1 MVHMRSA
8 VVGSGATVA
17 VAVGMFFAVSAG
29 NAAEPVPAPVVEEP
43 ALVGHY
49 STVESVDFVEYVPEP
64 VAVVAEPVVEPAP
77 VEVAPVAPKPAVVAP
92 APAAPEPGPVP
103 NNTIETP
110 QPGDIK
116 NADKITGPTV
126 LPDGSTAIPQ
136 PTLDDVGPKP

>member
-29 NAAEPVPAPVVEEP
+29 NAAEPVPVPVVEEP

-77 VEVAPVAPKPAVVAP
+77 IPVEVAPVAPEPVVVP
-92 APAAPEPGPVP
+92 NPEPNPSDYIVEMNG
-103 NNTIETP
+103 
-110 QPGDIK
+110 Q
-116 NADKITGPTV
+116 TV
-126 LPDGSTAIPQ
+126 DLSGMEPS
-136 PTLDDVGPKP
+136 KP

>member
-29 NAAEPVPAPVVEEP
+29 NAAEPVPVPVVEEP

-64 VAVVAEPVVEPAP
+64 VAVPEPVVEPAP
-77 VEVAPVAPKPAVVAP
+77 VEVAPVT
-92 APAAPEPGPVP
+92 PEPVVVP
-103 NNTIETP
+103 NPEPDPSDYIVEMNG
-110 QPGDIK
+110 Q
-116 NADKITGPTV
+116 TV
-126 LPDGSTAIPQ
+126 DLSGMEPS
-136 PTLDDVGPKP
+136 KP